1 MRLFCCALLTVV
13 LTLSCSDSHT
23 RIANL
28 DSEGTGIVCF
38 GDSITSG
45 YGVQRDQAFPAL
57 ISERLDVPVINA
69 GIDGDTTRNALA
81 RLERDVIAHDPRIVI
96 VEFGGNDFRKKVSTQ
111 ETFANLD
118 TLVEGITAHGA
129 MVVMLEIRIGL
140 LRDHYLSGYRR
151 VAKKHGAMLIPD
163 FMDGILGNQKLTLE
177 GIHPNAEGHK
187 LIADRV
193 VAQLAPLLRE
203 ADRARAA
210 RRQTP

>member
-1 MRLFCCALLTVV
+1 VLLAVV
-13 LTLSCSDSHT
+13 PTLSCSDSHT

-45 YGVQRDQAFPAL
+45 YGVERDQAFPAL
-57 ISERLDVPVINA
+57 ISERLNVPVINA
-69 GIDGDTTRNALA
+69 GVDGDTTHNALA
-81 RLERDVIAHDPRIVI
+81 RLERDVLAHDPRIVI
-96 VEFGGNDFRKKVSTQ
+96 VEFGGNDFRKKVSKQ

-118 TLVEGITAHGA
+118 TLVERITAHGA
-129 MVVMLEIRIGL
+129 MVVMLEIHIGL
-140 LRDHYLSGYRR
+140 LRDHYLAGYKR

-163 FMDGILGNQKLTLE
+163 FMDGILGNQTLTLE

-193 VAQLAPLLRE
+193 VAHLAPLLPE